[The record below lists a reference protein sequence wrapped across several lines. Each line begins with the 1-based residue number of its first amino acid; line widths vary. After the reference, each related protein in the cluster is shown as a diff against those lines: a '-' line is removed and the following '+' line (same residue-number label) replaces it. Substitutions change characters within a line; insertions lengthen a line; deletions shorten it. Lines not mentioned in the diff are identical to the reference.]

1 MSAPLYVYMMVSI
14 LAVLWSIDPLSRT
27 FETFA
32 CHALVVPSFLEGEGT
47 PVNQPSQNGNQL
59 E

>member
-1 MSAPLYVYMMVSI
+1 MLTPLYIYMVISM

-27 FETFA
+27 FETFV
-32 CHALVVPSFLEGEGT
+32 CHAPVVPSFLEGEGT

-59 E
+59 Q